1 MNSSRLFAFIA
12 MLLMCVLPLLVF
24 FVLAGSGMSISPVLV
39 MFVLIVCCMM
49 MMHLMMGD
57 HEHAGGCHGQLR
69 ESSHAVSEPELPESL
84 KTEDL
89 FHVIASENTRG
100 ILAINVQ
107 LLADPETVSSELE
120 IRMRGSGLTALLQ
133 EDELGRTRVL
143 ILPAEL
149 KPAETSRRNLWINV
163 GLFAATI
170 LTTTWAG
177 ALHRGVNLLEQPG
190 QFMVG
195 VPYALGLML
204 ILTAHEF
211 GHYFAARIHGMKV
224 TLPYFIPVPFALGTF
239 GAFIQLLS
247 PSNSR
252 KTLFDV
258 GVAGPLAGLVFAIPA
273 LFVGLTMSEV
283 VTAPENAATPLIS
296 HHGVDVG
303 SSVLLTA
310 IAKLSMGDA
319 VAYGHVLALH
329 PLAFAGWLGLL
340 VTALN
345 LLPIGQLDGGH
356 IADAM
361 FGPRRSAAIS
371 SAALFTLFFLGI
383 FVWSGLLFWAFIA
396 WIIAGRKGLPPLNDI
411 TKLDLARFA
420 VGVFTFMLLLS
431 ILIPIPHAL
440 WQSLGI
446 HCPYL

>member
-1 MNSSRLFAFIA
+1 
-12 MLLMCVLPLLVF
+12 MLLLCVLPLLVF
-24 FVLAGSGMSISPVLV
+24 FVLAWSGMSINPLLV
-39 MFVLIVCCMM
+39 MVILIICCMM

-57 HEHAGGCHGQLR
+57 HEHAGGCHGQT
-69 ESSHAVSEPELPESL
+69 HEPPKGVPDLELPASL
-84 KTEDL
+84 KMDDL
-89 FHVIASENTRG
+89 FRVDGSENTRG
-100 ILAINVQ
+100 ILVMQVQ
-107 LLADPETVSSELE
+107 LHTDPETVSAELQS
-120 IRMRGSGLTALLQ
+120 RLRGSGVTSLMQ
-133 EDELGRTRVL
+133 EDDMGRSRILFVPVELDQT
-143 ILPAEL
+143 
-149 KPAETSRRNLWINV
+149 ETQRRNIWINA
-163 GLFAATI
+163 GLFVATI

-177 ALHRGVNLLEQPG
+177 ALHQGVNLLEQPG

-195 VPYALGLML
+195 LPYALGLML

-211 GHYFAARIHGMKV
+211 GHYFAAKVHGMQV

-247 PSNSR
+247 PSRSR
-252 KTLFDV
+252 KALFDV

-273 LFVGLTMSEV
+273 LFVGLAMSEV
-283 VTAPENAATPLIS
+283 VTSPEPVASVVS

-310 IAKLSMGDA
+310 IAKVSMGNA
-319 VAYGHVLALH
+319 ISQGHMLSLH

-383 FVWSGLLFWAFIA
+383 FVWSGLLFWAFIV
-396 WIIAGRKGLPPLNDI
+396 WLIAGRKGLPPLNDI
-411 TKLDLARFA
+411 TKLGPVRFV
-420 VGVFTFMLLLS
+420 VGVFAFLLLLT
-431 ILIPIPHAL
+431 ILLPIPHAF